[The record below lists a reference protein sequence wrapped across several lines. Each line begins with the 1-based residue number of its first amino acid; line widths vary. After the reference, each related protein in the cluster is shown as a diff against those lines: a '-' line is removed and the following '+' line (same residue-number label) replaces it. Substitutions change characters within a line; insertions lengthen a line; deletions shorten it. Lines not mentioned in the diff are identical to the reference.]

1 MFQINWK
8 LKAFLYK
15 VFQFFRIKKTFYL
28 IQKHITRRSRVNILE
43 INPHWKRH
51 ETSIRKN
58 NCKNLLEIGA
68 GKSLEQNIYFSY
80 IFNGQLEQTV
90 IDINKMIDFQ
100 LFNEA
105 SKQVSNLL
113 NLDFKSNVSNEDEIF
128 DKYNIKYLAPYQLI
142 DLNEKKFDICVST
155 TTLEHFSVN
164 DLNNFLSNIKKNLN
178 INGLVSSLIDYSDHY
193 SHTDKNINS
202 LNFLKYDEDNWE
214 KYNNEYLYQNRLR
227 HQDYRKLFNDFNYKI
242 EKEYKGDSLEKFE
255 NISRK
260 FDADN
265 NDTFVCWGYYL
276 ISVK

>member
-15 VFQFFRIKKTFYL
+15 VFQFLKLKKTFYF
-28 IQKHITRRSRVNILE
+28 IQKYITRRSRVNIHE

-51 ETSIRKN
+51 ETSIKN
-58 NCKNLLEIGA
+58 NGCKNLLEIGA

-80 IFNGQLEQTV
+80 ILDGQLDQTV
-90 IDINKMIDFQ
+90 IDISKMIDFQ

-105 SKQVSNLL
+105 SRQISDLL
-113 NLDFKSNVSNEDEIF
+113 NLKFKGNVSNQEDIS
-128 DKYNIKYLAPYQLI
+128 DQYNIKYIAPCKI
-142 DLNEKKFDICVST
+142 EDLNDKKFDICVST
-155 TTLEHFSVN
+155 TTLEHFTLD
-164 DLNNFLSNIKKNLN
+164 DLKNFLKDIKKNLN
-178 INGLVSSLIDYSDHY
+178 LNGLVSSLIDYSDHY
-193 SHTDKNINS
+193 SHTDNNINS
-202 LNFLKYDEDNWE
+202 LNFLKFDESNWK

-242 EKEYKGDSLEKFE
+242 KKEYKGDALKKFQ

-265 NDTFVCWGYYL
+265 DETFVCWGYYL
-276 ISVK
+276 ISVN

>member
-28 IQKHITRRSRVNILE
+28 IQKYITRRSRVNILE

-80 IFNGQLEQTV
+80 IFNGQLKQTV

-105 SKQVSNLL
+105 SKQISNLL
-113 NLDFKSNVSNEDEIF
+113 NLNFKGNVSNEEEIF

-155 TTLEHFSVN
+155 TTLEHFTFN
-164 DLNNFLSNIKKNLN
+164 DLKNFLNNVKKNLN
-178 INGLVSSLIDYSDHY
+178 LNGLVSSVIDYSDHY
-193 SHTDKNINS
+193 SHTDNKINS
-202 LNFLKYDEDNWE
+202 LNFLKFDESNWK

-242 EKEYKGDSLEKFE
+242 KKEYKGNSLEKFQ
-255 NISRK
+255 NISK
-260 FDADN
+260 EFDADN
-265 NDTFVCWGYYL
+265 DETFICWGYYL
-276 ISVK
+276 ISVN